1 MRKKVITVKIK
12 NESIIVKVRGDLDL
26 VIAKEF
32 RETVDK
38 VLMDRPLK
46 NLILDLVDVDFI
58 DSSGLGAILGR
69 YKIIQQRGGKMSI
82 WGTKPSVH
90 RILDL
95 SGIMKIIPV
104 FKMEDLPKN
113 EIKEA

>member
-1 MRKKVITVKIK
+1 MVTIKIK
-12 NESIIVKVRGDLDL
+12 NESLIVKISGDLDL
-26 VIAKEF
+26 VVAKEF
-32 RETVDK
+32 RETADK
-38 VLMDRPLK
+38 FLMDRPLK
-46 NLILDLVDVDFI
+46 NLILDLADVQFI

-82 WGTKPSVH
+82 WGAKTSVY

-104 FKMEDLPKN
+104 FKTEELIMNDK
-113 EIKEA
+113 KEA

>member
-1 MRKKVITVKIK
+1 MVVVKIK
-12 NESIIVKVRGDLDL
+12 NESLVVKVSGDLDL

-38 VLMDRPLK
+38 ILWDKPLK
-46 NLILDLVDVDFI
+46 NLILDLADVQFI

-69 YKIIQQRGGKMSI
+69 YKLIQQRGGKMSI
-82 WGTKPSVH
+82 WGVKPSVY

-104 FKMEDLPKN
+104 FKTEELLMKDK
-113 EIKEA
+113 KEAK

>member
-1 MRKKVITVKIK
+1 MVVVKIK
-12 NESIIVKVRGDLDL
+12 NDSLIVKVTGDLDL

-32 RETVDK
+32 RESVDK
-38 VLMDRPLK
+38 IIMDRPIK
-46 NLILDLVDVDFI
+46 NLILDLSEVDFI

-82 WGTKPSVH
+82 WDAKVSVR

-104 FKMEDLPKN
+104 FNTDELLMKDKR
-113 EIKEA
+113 EA

>member
-1 MRKKVITVKIK
+1 MLTVKIK
-12 NESIIVKVRGDLDL
+12 NDTLIVRISGDLDL

-32 RETVDK
+32 RDTVDK
-38 VLMDRPLK
+38 ILLDKSLK
-46 NLILDLVDVDFI
+46 NLILDISEVNFI

-69 YKIIQQRGGKMSI
+69 YKILQQRGGKMSI
-82 WGTKPSVH
+82 WGAKPSVY

-104 FKMEDLPKN
+104 LKTEELIRNK
-113 EIKEA
+113 KEAK

>member
-1 MRKKVITVKIK
+1 MITVKIK
-12 NESIIVKVRGDLDL
+12 NESLIVKISGDLDL

-32 RETVDK
+32 RETIDK
-38 VLMDRPLK
+38 ILSDKLIR
-46 NLILDLVDVDFI
+46 NLILDISEVNFI

-69 YKIIQQRGGKMSI
+69 YKFLKQRGGKMSI
-82 WGTKPSVH
+82 WGANPSVY

-104 FKMEDLPKN
+104 LKTEDFLLRN
-113 EIKEA
+113 EKEAK